1 MGWPFGNTQTGGLN
15 ERKFFLHAIT
25 TERFSQPIDKFSFQ
39 TPHQALEI
47 NERDI
52 VIFDQRML
60 HCVEEVSPVTP
71 RMLCTALFTANPETV
86 ERDPFIQSI
95 CEVVQLSMGAPL
107 MPRQWIVNSKLYFG
121 PNEIRL
127 AVQPM
132 VPL

>member
-1 MGWPFGNTQTGGLN
+1 MPSP
-15 ERKFFLHAIT
+15 R
-25 TERFSQPIDKFSFQ
+25 ERFSQPIDKFSFQ

-60 HCVEEVSPVTP
+60 HCVEVSPVP

-86 ERDPFIQSI
+86 ERDPFYTSI